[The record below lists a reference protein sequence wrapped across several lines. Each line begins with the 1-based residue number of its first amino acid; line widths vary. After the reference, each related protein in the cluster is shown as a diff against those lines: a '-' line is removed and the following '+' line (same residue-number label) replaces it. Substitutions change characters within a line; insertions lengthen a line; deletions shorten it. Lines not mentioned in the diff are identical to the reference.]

1 MVAIDLPAQSGDRNE
16 MAERFNLKNPSD
28 VEFND
33 AVEAALRYLRAG
45 EVIVAAAEHGYVY
58 LANAFDKEAV
68 TAIHILRGNP
78 GGVALQVFIA
88 ESKVALGIT
97 PTLTIQ
103 QQEIL
108 DKFWPGLL
116 SVTVRAQPGLTW
128 NLGDERRL
136 GKVNIR
142 VPNRKFI
149 NAILQQSGPLAI
161 SSAALIGSETILDLA
176 NLPVYESDIS
186 AVFNE
191 GALNK
196 GELSTWLEFSEKEIT
211 LKRIG
216 AIGIEQLLPLIPTIS
231 TPNL

>member
-1 MVAIDLPAQSGDRNE
+1 MIDLHTHTTA
-16 MAERFNLKNPSD
+16 SD
-28 VEFND
+28 GTDSPF
-33 AVEAALRYLRAG
+33 ALVKKALATGVTTLGITDHDSTAG
-45 EVIVAAAEHGYVY
+45 WA
-58 LANAFDKEAV
+58 EAV

>member
-1 MVAIDLPAQSGDRNE
+1 
-16 MAERFNLKNPSD
+16 MAERFDLKNPSD
-28 VEFND
+28 VSFND
-33 AVEAALRYLRAG
+33 SLEAALRFIRAG

-58 LANAFDKEAV
+58 LANAFDQEAV

-78 GGVALQVFIA
+78 SGVALQVFIA

-116 SVTVRAQPGLTW
+116 SVTVRSQPGLTW

-231 TPNL
+231 TSNL